1 MLPIAEGALWNMA
14 SMSLIEM
21 ESPNDEDLLKAPRSR
36 PLWLATRQLQLLL
49 SSDKFY
55 GFEDLTAQTIGSDAT
70 AVVTPTK
77 HKRKSLKV
85 MPNLNI
91 YSEITI
97 GRVFVSHSISDWIAF
112 LLLPSY
118 SSALLEIALQFLTGL
133 SPSLLLFVSKKK
145 KLNKW

>member
-1 MLPIAEGALWNMA
+1 
-14 SMSLIEM
+14 M

-97 GRVFVSHSISDWIAF
+97 GRVFVSHSISD
-112 LLLPSY
+112 
-118 SSALLEIALQFLTGL
+118 
-133 SPSLLLFVSKKK
+133 
-145 KLNKW
+145 

>member
-1 MLPIAEGALWNMA
+1 
-14 SMSLIEM
+14 MSLIEM

-85 MPNLNI
+85 ARRTGQHIEYVLKKGAKYFGIAVIKIFNQPQV
-91 YSEITI
+91 YSDDA
-97 GRVFVSHSISDWIAF
+97 RVCYVC
-112 LLLPSY
+112 
-118 SSALLEIALQFLTGL
+118 
-133 SPSLLLFVSKKK
+133 
-145 KLNKW
+145 